1 MAVNLN
7 GDLDATQVFLKIL
20 EQNYGLELIYA
31 LIVIASLVASTYFIA
46 KSGVVAGIRDYSDH
60 RRKKRNEQITEQE
73 KLLEDEFLK
82 EYASELE
89 YHVKVSKL
97 ENYLNIK
104 NKDLDLL
111 SYIITCRDRVR
122 AVRLFKIGKNYLEKD
137 EENKLYKLKPK
148 YTEKKLK
155 SYSFWG
161 AFWYI
166 LINTVGASP
175 IILITVLPIFYRE
188 QLPAISNSVFT
199 VLFLF
204 FIAVFIFSMYVLW
217 GFLKPEAAQN
227 FLKLEKINKVKSKT
241 DALNDAA

>member
-7 GDLDATQVFLKIL
+7 GDFDATQMFLKIL

-31 LIVIASLVASTYFIA
+31 LIVIAALVASTYFIA

>member
-60 RRKKRNEQITEQE
+60 RRKKRNEQITEHE